1 MVLRHAGFTQ
11 DKNHAKIAEAL
22 RPHDHAA
29 ARLAM
34 LNEINETRSIL
45 LERLMLEFGA
55 NWEIGSINNQFGI

>member
-1 MVLRHAGFTQ
+1 MVLHNAGFTQ

-34 LNEINETRSIL
+34 LNETRSIL
-45 LERLMLEFGA
+45 LERLMLEYGA
-55 NWEIGSINNQFGI
+55 NWEIGSINNQFSI